1 MEEFTNTGTRS
12 LWFWAKKYL
21 YTKVMQ
27 AFTTL
32 LLTTLSRFLFRWFK
46 AGVKSLLGKSSPQKR
61 FMLNVSAGKNGIIAR
76 EHSRKPKSR
85 LVRILRLIGWNKT
98 SHWLVT
104 GATRVVLFQP
114 ITDRSWITFD
124 NYMRN
129 RAIFDASPCL
139 VKSHWHRFSKH

>member
-46 AGVKSLLGKSSPQKR
+46 AGAKSLLGKSSPQKR

-124 NYMRN
+124 NHMRN
-129 RAIFDASPCL
+129 CAIFDASPCL

>member
-76 EHSRKPKSR
+76 KHSRKPKSR

-98 SHWLVT
+98 SQWLVT

-124 NYMRN
+124 NHMRN
-129 RAIFDASPCL
+129 CAIFDASPCL

>member
-1 MEEFTNTGTRS
+1 MEEFTNRGTRS

-61 FMLNVSAGKNGIIAR
+61 FMLNVSAGKNGIIVR

-98 SHWLVT
+98 SQWLVK

-124 NYMRN
+124 NHMRN
-129 RAIFDASPCL
+129 CAIFDASPCL

>member
-1 MEEFTNTGTRS
+1 MEEFTNTGTRR

-98 SHWLVT
+98 SQWLVK

-124 NYMRN
+124 NHMRN